1 MSIKELFK
9 VILEGDKEESRKAAR
24 NVRKVLYRSDND
36 RGKYK
41 DIKSVIE
48 KAEENYRKIIE
59 PWRVE
64 NYVVAFSVIYFL
76 RDEKPRPD
84 FLFKW
89 FYELLVHENGVVR
102 YAAVRMFE
110 TEFGPLT
117 VHVRF
122 PDRDNGKRDYLEGIR
137 NDGIIYE
144 TYDKLFE
151 LSESFNKP
159 SYGRI
164 KYLDSLPTGPYKSV
178 QMVINSLVEL
188 VGEDYILQIEDRY
201 MTLN

>member
-1 MSIKELFK
+1 MLIKELFRI
-9 VILEGDKEESRKAAR
+9 ILDGDKEESRKAAR
-24 NVRKVLYRSDND
+24 DVRKVLYASGND
-36 RGKYK
+36 SEKSR
-41 DIKSVIE
+41 DIKSIIE
-48 KAEENYRKIIE
+48 SAEENYRKITE

-64 NYVVAFSVIYFL
+64 NYIVAFSVIYFL
-76 RDEKPRPD
+76 RDDKARPD
-84 FLFKW
+84 FLFRW

-122 PDRDNGKRDYLEGIR
+122 PDEEYGYLERIR

-151 LSESFNKP
+151 LSESLSKP
-159 SYGRI
+159 SYRRI
-164 KYLDSLPTGPYKSV
+164 KYLNSLPTGPYKSV
-178 QMVINSLVEL
+178 QMVLSSLVDL
-188 VGEDYILQIEDRY
+188 CGEDYILQIEDRY